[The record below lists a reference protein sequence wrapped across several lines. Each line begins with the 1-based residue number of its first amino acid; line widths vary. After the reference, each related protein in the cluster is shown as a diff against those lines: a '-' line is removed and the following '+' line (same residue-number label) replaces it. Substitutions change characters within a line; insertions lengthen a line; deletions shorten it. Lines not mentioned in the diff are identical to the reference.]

1 MFSTQEEKKGEEK
14 PHRCIMKISVNTEE
28 ISSGKEK
35 KKKKMKREIRDSSRN
50 KNVQSDKYF

>member
-35 KKKKMKREIRDSSRN
+35 KKKKK
-50 KNVQSDKYF
+50 